1 MWYFVYGLKK
11 PDSPLVGMQ
20 LAERS
25 LRESGF
31 RVFDPAND
39 GGFTVAGMHDG
50 LQILATVT
58 SMAGDG
64 GMVVAIN
71 TFTANQAA
79 ADAAGRAAKKVYDDI
94 ATSVR
99 ID

>member
-1 MWYFVYGLKK
+1 MWYYVYGLKK
-11 PDSPLVGMQ
+11 HDSPLVGMQ
-20 LAERS
+20 LAQRS
-25 LRESGF
+25 LNESGF

-39 GGFTVAGMHDG
+39 GGFTVAGIHDQ

-58 SMAGDG
+58 SLAGDG
-64 GMVVAIN
+64 GMVVTIN

-79 ADAAGRAAKKVYDDI
+79 ADAAGRVAKKVYDDI
-94 ATSVR
+94 SRSVR